1 MFNIPPEKVG
11 QLRVSTVCLNH
22 GQPEPRAAIPYV
34 IRPLDSVS
42 DKPEVREICRLL
54 SAGKVSQRVAQAAAW
69 HFANGMSWEQIAA
82 EHYRYANGGGSPYF
96 SRQEIYAAMQLASLA
111 TTLAQQHQ
119 QATPSAG
126 TTTSATGSLNAPA
139 SRN

>member
-1 MFNIPPEKVG
+1 
-11 QLRVSTVCLNH
+11 VSTVCLNH
-22 GQPEPRAAIPYV
+22 GQPEPRAAIPYE

-54 SAGKVSQRVAQAAAW
+54 SAGKVSQHVAQAAAW

-96 SRQEIYAAMQLASLA
+96 TPREIYAAMQLASVA
-111 TTLAQQHQ
+111 TTLAHEHQ
-119 QATPSAG
+119 QTAPNTSPTTP
-126 TTTSATGSLNAPA
+126 SATGSLNAPA
-139 SRN
+139 GRN